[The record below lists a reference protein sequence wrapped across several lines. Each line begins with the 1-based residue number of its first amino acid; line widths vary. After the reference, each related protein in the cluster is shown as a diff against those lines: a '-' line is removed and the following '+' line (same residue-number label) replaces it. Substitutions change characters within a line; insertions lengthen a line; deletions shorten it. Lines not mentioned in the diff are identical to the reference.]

1 MSPPQTPENSLVPAF
16 FLDSTPAIPGSAF
29 IAPGA
34 VVLGAATLDEQSSIW
49 YHAVVR
55 ADIQHI
61 QIGAQSNVQ
70 DGAILHVADEFP
82 CIVGERVTIGH
93 RAIVHAC
100 RVDDEVL
107 IGMGAI
113 IMDGAHV
120 GARSTIGAGALVTK
134 GMIIPEGSLVVGS
147 PARILR
153 PLSQEERAANARLAL
168 KYVEVSRRYMARGMN
183 ATQQTE

>member
-1 MSPPQTPENSLVPAF
+1 MSTPQTPENSLLPAF
-16 FLDSTPAIPGSAF
+16 FLDSTPIIPASAF

-34 VVLGAATLDEQSSIW
+34 VVLGAATLGEETSVW
-49 YHAVVR
+49 YHAVIR
-55 ADIQHI
+55 ADIQRI

-70 DGAILHVADEFP
+70 DGAVLHVADDYP

-100 RVDDEVL
+100 HVGDEVL
-107 IGMGAI
+107 VGMGAI

-153 PLSQEERAANARLAL
+153 ALTPEERAANARLAR
-168 KYVEVSRRYMARGMN
+168 KYVEVSRRYLARELHV
-183 ATQQTE
+183 TRKHE